1 MSRKVALNF
10 AILPFRRCKRP
21 CGADAVVTG
30 GVLLSVIYSYA
41 ARARRNELRSNHRR
55 KRDALTVKSAAVLCC
70 APKWIPALFSHKRAI
85 TFERLYTGTKVFL
98 CPPAHILMTSLPIC
112 PALFAVIRV
121 RSATCSPLAAKVDAC
136 SLLVVKTSMPVH
148 HLPAPTCLTYMPG
161 CAPAPCPDAIG
172 ARLYARS
179 HLNVICACLY
189 ARSHLD
195 VICACLRVCVCSG
208 AIAIPGTPAFAPIGS
223 SAHPLPSH

>member
-41 ARARRNELRSNHRR
+41 ARARQNELHSNHRR

-70 APKWIPALFSHKRAI
+70 APKRIPAFFSHKRAI

-98 CPPAHILMTSLPIC
+98 CPPVHILMISLPVC

-121 RSATCSPLAAKVDAC
+121 RSATCSPLAAKTLVAVL
-136 SLLVVKTSMPVH
+136 SLPRRRRCLFTVCP
-148 HLPAPTCLTYMPG
+148 LRPAMTYMPG

-172 ARLYARS
+172 ARLYA
-179 HLNVICACLY
+179 
-189 ARSHLD
+189 
-195 VICACLRVCVCSG
+195 
-208 AIAIPGTPAFAPIGS
+208 
-223 SAHPLPSH
+223 

>member
-41 ARARRNELRSNHRR
+41 ARVRGNKLRSNHRR

-70 APKWIPALFSHKRAI
+70 APKRIPAFFSHKRAI

-98 CPPAHILMTSLPIC
+98 CPPVHILMTSLPIC
-112 PALFAVIRV
+112 LALFAVIRV
-121 RSATCSPLAAKVDAC
+121 RSATCSPLAAKRHRCLLSA
-136 SLLVVKTSMPVH
+136 LLVVKTLMTVLS
-148 HLPAPTCLTYMPG
+148 LPRRRRCLFTVCPLRPAMMTCMPG
-161 CAPAPCPDAIG
+161 CAPAPCRDAIG
-172 ARLYARS
+172 A
-179 HLNVICACLY
+179 CLY
-189 ARSHLD
+189 A
-195 VICACLRVCVCSG
+195 
-208 AIAIPGTPAFAPIGS
+208 
-223 SAHPLPSH
+223 

>member
-30 GVLLSVIYSYA
+30 GVLLSVIYSYV

-70 APKWIPALFSHKRAI
+70 APKWIPAFFSHKRAI

-112 PALFAVIRV
+112 QALFAVIRV
-121 RSATCSPLAAKVDAC
+121 RSATCSPLA
-136 SLLVVKTSMPVH
+136 VKTSMSV
-148 HLPAPTCLTYMPG
+148 
-161 CAPAPCPDAIG
+161 
-172 ARLYARS
+172 
-179 HLNVICACLY
+179 
-189 ARSHLD
+189 
-195 VICACLRVCVCSG
+195 VCS
-208 AIAIPGTPAFAPIGS
+208 S
-223 SAHPLPSH
+223 